1 MKSINLLIATSIL
14 LAACSD
20 KQGQQSFELPPVP
33 VQTASVE
40 TRDVPLYFEALG
52 VVKPA
57 QTADVRPQV
66 TGMIKEVHFTDGEWV
81 EEGTLLFTIEDAPY
95 AIRVQEQQSQLS
107 QDLAHLN
114 NAKKK
119 LSRFKSLT
127 NQDLIAKVE
136 WDELETQ
143 IMLHEAVVQADE
155 ARLAAAKLDLEH
167 CRIVAPIAGFAGKSA
182 LGKGNM
188 VSDAPLVTLTRNDPL
203 YVDFTITEK
212 ELKQVIPSSVGT
224 LTFDKASAPGLQ
236 EAKPMSKQPMCKH
249 MGDADSCKD
258 GDAGAV
264 KSGGS
269 NRTWYTLATPLI
281 KVYSAGSEEY
291 IAAGKV
297 TFLDHALD
305 PKSGMLAATGV
316 LVKSL
321 KPLWPGQS
329 VRVHLYFGKKEKAK
343 LIPMRAVKTNQ
354 DGPYIFIVNESGAVE
369 IRTIKLGPEEKGQ
382 IVVEEGLDGI
392 SKVITEGH
400 LRLFPGA
407 KVEESR

>member
-1 MKSINLLIATSIL
+1 MKSINLLFATSIL

-20 KQGQQSFELPPVP
+20 KKEQQSFELPPVP

-66 TGMIKEVHFTDGEWV
+66 TGMIKDVHFTDGQWV

-107 QDLAHLN
+107 QDLSHLN

-119 LSRFKSLT
+119 LSRYKSLT

-143 IMLHEAVVQADE
+143 IMLHEAVVQADQ
-155 ARLAAAKLDLEH
+155 ARLAAATLDLKH
-167 CRIVAPIAGFAGKSA
+167 CQIVAPIAGFAGKSA

-212 ELKQVIPSSVGT
+212 ELQQ
-224 LTFDKASAPGLQ
+224 LTS
-236 EAKPMSKQPMCKH
+236 ES
-249 MGDADSCKD
+249 
-258 GDAGAV
+258 
-264 KSGGS
+264 
-269 NRTWYTLATPLI
+269 PLI
-281 KVYSAGSEEY
+281 RVYSAGSEDY

-297 TFLDHALD
+297 TFLDHAVD
-305 PKSGMLAATGV
+305 PNSGMLAATGI

-369 IRTIKLGPEEKGQ
+369 VRPIKLGPEEKGQ

-392 SKVITEGH
+392 SKVVTEGH

-407 KVEESR
+407 KVEEMR